1 MKTFKISIALIILT
15 ALSSCVTSKKFNA
28 LSSDYKKTQL
38 ADKNCEEALRLAQS
52 EKDQL
57 GNRANNLQAQV
68 DDLKKQLDHASQNT
82 AQVLSTLQDLSV
94 MSGKQ
99 AESVKQSLETL
110 SEKDSYIHGLQSA
123 MARKDSLN
131 MELVMNLKGAL
142 NDINDKDINIKVEKG
157 VVYIDISDKLLFN
170 SGKYAVTEPA
180 RKVLAK
186 VAKVLNAYPDMD
198 FMVEGHTDN
207 APIHTDCMQDN
218 WDLSVKR
225 ATSVIRILQTQYNIR
240 PERMSAAGRSEYIP
254 LASNSDKDGRALNRR
269 TRIIILPQLDQFF
282 KLLVKK

>member
-1 MKTFKISIALIILT
+1 MKAIKISAVFILLT
-15 ALSSCVTSKKFNA
+15 VLSSCVTSKKFNA
-28 LSSDYKKTQL
+28 LNSDYKKAQT
-38 ADKNCEEALRLAQS
+38 ADRNCEDALNAARG
-52 EKDQL
+52 ENGQL
-57 GNRANNLQAQV
+57 TNKANGLQAQV
-68 DDLKKQLDHASQNT
+68 DDLKKQLEHAGQNT
-82 AQVLSTLQDLSV
+82 AQVLTTLQDLSV
-94 MSGKQ
+94 MSSKQ

-110 SEKDSYIHGLQSA
+110 SERDQYIHGLQSA

-131 MELVMNLKGAL
+131 LELVMNLKGAL

-170 SGKYAVTEPA
+170 SGKYAVTDQA
-180 RKVLAK
+180 KKVLGK

-207 APIHTDCMQDN
+207 VPIHTDAMVDN

-240 PERMSAAGRSEYIP
+240 PERMSAAGRSEYVP
-254 LASNSDKDGRALNRR
+254 LASNGDSAGRALNRR